1 MIDWKARLRSKP
13 FWVAMISLIILL
25 SQQLGLDLPSN
36 MSDICNTI
44 LTMAVV
50 IGIVVDTSTTGISDK

>member
-13 FWVAMISLIILL
+13 FWVAMISLFILL

-36 MSDICNTI
+36 ISDICNTI
-44 LTMAVV
+44 LSMAVV